1 MQDIGLGS
9 RRAKKKIDT
18 SGMAGV
24 ADVADL
30 DSAWRLRRR
39 RERQHGRPGVRSSE
53 YIPTLLS
60 FRSVFDTSGPI
71 EGKWRLIKRREKE
84 IEHHLARFRPFAP

>member
-1 MQDIGLGS
+1 MCMQNIGLGS

-39 RERQHGRPGVRSSE
+39 RERQCRVLGRRS
-53 YIPTLLS
+53 I
-60 FRSVFDTSGPI
+60 
-71 EGKWRLIKRREKE
+71 
-84 IEHHLARFRPFAP
+84 FRPFCRSGAHLAHQDPSRESGA